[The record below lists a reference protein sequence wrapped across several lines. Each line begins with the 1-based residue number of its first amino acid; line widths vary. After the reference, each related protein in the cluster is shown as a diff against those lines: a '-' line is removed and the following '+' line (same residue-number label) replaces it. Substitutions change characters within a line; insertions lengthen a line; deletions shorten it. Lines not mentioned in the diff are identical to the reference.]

1 MNDRALIIVNS
12 IYQLFTAVHLRRTL
26 LAGLPVDAVL
36 TDILPRRDFYADR
49 LEESGVFERVLRA
62 QTAAFNA
69 EYAAKQGAELDPAF
83 REIPRRLN
91 WMLNGTL
98 SAYSEVYFSNY
109 DPFTRMLA
117 ACYYGQPCGFIC
129 YEDGFS
135 TYVIDYL
142 RPDRA
147 AINRHA
153 EGRKIADKVH
163 HVLLYEPRLAV
174 RGDALENRP
183 IPKIDPED
191 DELRRLLNRI
201 FDYHR
206 PLNRADVIFL
216 EQSFR
221 AEKIRSNDLE
231 LMALCRDALP
241 PGRFAVKP
249 HPRNPENLPLQLGLT
264 RKYDA
269 GVPWE
274 LFLLNEPPSGGA
286 VITVC
291 SNAALTPRI
300 VFGMDL
306 NTVMLY
312 RLFEGKVLWKEDDVL
327 RRYLH
332 QFYAQFAGKNY
343 YVPQTVYE
351 LRETLNY
358 LGGRHE

>member
-1 MNDRALIIVNS
+1 MNDRVLVIVNS
-12 IYQLFTAVHLRRTL
+12 VYQLFTAVHLRRTL
-26 LAGLPVDAVL
+26 LAGCTADAVL
-36 TDILPRRDFYADR
+36 TDILPRHTFYAER
-49 LEESGVFERVLRA
+49 LEDTGLFDRVLCA
-62 QTAAFNA
+62 SPAAFNA
-69 EYAAKQGAELDPAF
+69 EFAAKKGAELDPAF
-83 REIPRRLN
+83 RDIPRRLN
-91 WMLNGTL
+91 WML
-98 SAYSEVYFSNY
+98 SAPLDTYTEVYFSNY

-117 ACYYGQPCGFIC
+117 SCYYGLPCEFVC

-147 AINRHA
+147 AINKHP
-153 EGRKIADKVH
+153 EGRKIAEMVRR
-163 HVLLYEPRLAV
+163 VLLFEPHLAV
-174 RGDALENRP
+174 RGDALENQP
-183 IPKIDPED
+183 IPKIHPED
-191 DELRRLLNRI
+191 DGLRRVLNHV
-201 FDYHR
+201 FDYR
-206 PLNRADVIFL
+206 PPENRADFIFL

-221 AEKIRSNDLE
+221 AEKIRTNDLE
-231 LMALCRDALP
+231 LMTLCRDALP

-249 HPRNPENLPLQLGLT
+249 HPRNAENLALQMGLT
-264 RKYDA
+264 RKFDA
-269 GVPWE
+269 DVPWE
-274 LFLLNEPPSGGA
+274 LLLLNEPPRGGA
-286 VITVC
+286 IITVC

-332 QFYAQFAGKNY
+332 QFYTQFAGENY
-343 YVPQTVYE
+343 YVPQTAYE

>member
-1 MNDRALIIVNS
+1 MNDRVLIIVNS
-12 IYQLFTAVHLRRTL
+12 VYQLMTAVHLRRTL
-26 LAGLPVDAVL
+26 LDGHIVDAVL
-36 TDILPRRDFYADR
+36 TDILPRRDFYAER
-49 LEESGVFERVLRA
+49 LELCGLFDRIIRA
-62 QTAAFNA
+62 QCA
-69 EYAAKQGAELDPAF
+69 EYNADFAAKKGEALDPAF
-83 REIPRRLN
+83 QDIPQHLN
-91 WMLNGTL
+91 LMLSGPL
-98 SAYSEVYFSNY
+98 DVYSAVYFSNY

-117 ACYYGQPCGFIC
+117 VCFYGLPCEFIC

-147 AINRHA
+147 AINRHS

-163 HVLLYEPRLAV
+163 RVLLYEPRLAV
-174 RGDALENRP
+174 REDAMENIR
-183 IPKIDPED
+183 IPKIETD
-191 DELRRLLNRI
+191 DTDLRSLLNRI
-201 FDYHR
+201 FDYH
-206 PLNRADVIFL
+206 PPANKADFIFL

-221 AEKIRSNDLE
+221 AEKIHTNDLE

-249 HPRNPENLPLQLGLT
+249 HPRNTDHLPLLFGLT

-269 GVPWE
+269 DIPWE
-274 LFLLNEPPSGGA
+274 LLLLNEPPAGGA
-286 VITVC
+286 VVTVC

-312 RLFEGKVLWKEDDVL
+312 RLFEGKVLWKEDDLL

-332 QFYAQFAGKNY
+332 RFGTLFAGENY

>member
-1 MNDRALIIVNS
+1 MTNRVLIIVNS

-26 LAGLPVDAVL
+26 LAGRAADAVL
-36 TDILPRRDFYADR
+36 TDILPRRDFYAGR
-49 LEESGVFERVLRA
+49 LEESELFDRVLCA
-62 QTAAFNA
+62 QTSAFNG

-83 REIPRRLN
+83 RDIPRHLK
-91 WMLNGTL
+91 WMMSGPLD
-98 SAYSEVYFSNY
+98 SYSEVYFSNY

-117 ACYYGQPCGFIC
+117 VCYYGLPCDFIC

-163 HVLLYEPRLAV
+163 HVLLYEPHLAV
-174 RGDALENRP
+174 RGDTLENRP
-183 IPKIDPED
+183 IPKIAPED
-191 DELRRLLNRI
+191 EDLRRLLNRI
-201 FDYHR
+201 FDYHP
-206 PLNRADVIFL
+206 PLNGADFIFL

-221 AEKIRSNDLE
+221 AENIRTNDLE
-231 LMALCRDALP
+231 LMRLCRDAVP

-249 HPRNPENLPLQLGLT
+249 HPRNTENLPLQLGLT

-269 GVPWE
+269 DVPWE
-274 LFLLNEPPSGGA
+274 LFLLNEPLAGGA

-300 VFGMDL
+300 VFGMDR

-332 QFYAQFAGKNY
+332 QFYTQFAGKNY